1 MHQLYKYSELRVQ
14 FHIIPCA
21 CTRHI
26 RTRTRA
32 QRAAKIQPYSR
43 ASILMNN
50 TPSKPRQYLTYS
62 RSPSHTHGALCQNS
76 FLFTAIRLRKYESVV
91 AAVQIQAN
99 DG

>member
-1 MHQLYKYSELRVQ
+1 
-14 FHIIPCA
+14 
-21 CTRHI
+21 
-26 RTRTRA
+26 
-32 QRAAKIQPYSR
+32 
-43 ASILMNN
+43 MNN

-91 AAVQIQAN
+91 GAVQIQAN